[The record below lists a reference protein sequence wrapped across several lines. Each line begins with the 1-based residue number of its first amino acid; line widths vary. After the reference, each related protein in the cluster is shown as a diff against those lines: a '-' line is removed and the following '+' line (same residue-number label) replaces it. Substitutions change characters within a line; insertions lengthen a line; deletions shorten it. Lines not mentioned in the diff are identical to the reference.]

1 MKRIRKLIC
10 LALALVMALS
20 LAPTALAEGGHT
32 HSWRERSRTEPTCTK
47 EGSVIY
53 VCSCGET
60 KTEILPALGHAWN
73 AGEILEDKGFP
84 GGKKLHFWCWRC
96 GATRDE
102 ALPAEEPDD
111 YDWEPPEE
119 PEEPASPDGAVSPIS
134 GEAEGKASIELKHKC
149 IVFVNP
155 IRHRPGC
162 QVWLW
167 WDLINTGDVTVYDVE
182 CELYRWNKSAGA
194 YVPFD
199 PGDALH
205 GNKHY
210 KLYPST
216 QTGPDRVF
224 YRLEPYI
231 FSEEDLE
238 NARDGFLEIMIIG
251 RARTEDGAELEAEP
265 LIYRFPIFDP
275 SLVVEAE
282 DCSAGQVPEGGHVK
296 VGLTAISTGTET
308 FSYKNLDSIG
318 YDKDGFSFSAGW
330 TTSLDGDLSWVA
342 PGMPGEAEVSIYVTE
357 ADVEA
362 GEVRRDLTLYFMRR
376 YRTDGGTVFPDTPE
390 DQIVSIEDASWL
402 DVYPSDKWFPFI
414 GYKDDDFSDYPI
426 TVEIVV
432 PLLEPPEEPAP
443 VPEREPRP
451 FCAPAM
457 TGLGEGTAEWALTR
471 CDEHAAL
478 AREAE
483 GKTPEEALGLWTKAL
498 EAEYDEW
505 LSEAEESLR
514 PAIQAERDAFMG
526 QLEACRAAWAD
537 LVGED
542 YAAEKAAE
550 LIKHKLGLLCFA
562 RHADE
567 EAWAAVFE
575 GAESLESLP
584 QAAASCRAWSQDLG
598 AELRIREENCENH
611 RGLGLQATD
620 AQSARALKLS
630 WLLTLNEETDAWY
643 LGMEEESRPR
653 IAEAR
658 QSFGRW
664 LAAEE
669 ALLKLQYPEN
679 EALVQQLLALALRDR
694 AMDSC
699 GAGGVFSP
707 AIKPGT

>member
-10 LALALVMALS
+10 LALALLMALS
-20 LAPTALAEGGHT
+20 LAPTALGDGGHV
-32 HSWRERSRTEPTCTK
+32 HSWRERSRTEATCTK
-47 EGSVIY
+47 EGSVTY
-53 VCSCGET
+53 FCSCGET

-73 AGEILEDKGFP
+73 AGEILEDEGFP

-111 YDWEPPEE
+111 YGWEPPEE
-119 PEEPASPDGAVSPIS
+119 PEEPASPDGAVSPAT
-134 GEAEGKASIELKHKC
+134 GEAEGSASIELKDML
-149 IVFVNP
+149 VWYVSSAL
-155 IRHRPGC
+155 HRPGC
-162 QVWLW
+162 KIWLW
-167 WDLINTGDVTVYDVE
+167 WELKNTGDVKVYDAE

-205 GNKHY
+205 GNEHCT
-210 KLYPST
+210 LYPPSLI
-216 QTGPDRVF
+216 GSSIF
-224 YRLEPYI
+224 YKIQPYI

-238 NARDGFLEIMIIG
+238 NAKDGFLEIMIIG
-251 RARTEDGAELEAEP
+251 RAHTENGVELETEP

-275 SLVVEAE
+275 SIVVEAE
-282 DCSAGQVPEGGHVK
+282 GCSAGQVPEGGYVK
-296 VGLTAISTGTET
+296 VGLTATSTGTET
-308 FSYKNLDSIG
+308 FTYNGRDGTG
-318 YDKDGFSFSAGW
+318 YDKDGFPYSAKW
-330 TTSLDGDLSWVA
+330 TMSLDGDLSWVA
-342 PGMPGEAEVSIYVTE
+342 PGKPGEALVNILVTE

-390 DQIVSIEDASWL
+390 DQVVSMDDSDCEGM
-402 DVYPSDKWFPFI
+402 YPSATCVLI
-414 GYKDDDFSDYPI
+414 TGSEVGLYGYPA

-451 FCAPAM
+451 FCEPAL
-457 TGLGEGTAEWALTR
+457 TGLGEGAAEWTLTR
-471 CDEHAAL
+471 CDAHAAL

-483 GKTPEEALGLWTKAL
+483 GKTPEEAVGLWTKAL

-526 QLEACRAAWAD
+526 QLEACRAAWAE
-537 LVGED
+537 LGGEELG
-542 YAAEKAAE
+542 AEKAAE
-550 LIKHKLGLLCFA
+550 LIKHKMGLLCFA

-567 EAWAAVFE
+567 EAWAAVFSE
-575 GAESLESLP
+575 AESLDTADSP
-584 QAAASCRAWSQDLG
+584 AACLRRSRDSA
-598 AELRIREENCENH
+598 AELQIREENCENH
-611 RGLGLQATD
+611 RGLGLQASD

-630 WLLTLNEETDAWY
+630 WLLTLNGETDVWY
-643 LGMEEESRPR
+643 LGMDEENRPR

-669 ALLKLQYPEN
+669 ALLKLQHPDN

-699 GAGGVFSP
+699 GLGG
-707 AIKPGT
+707 

>member
-1 MKRIRKLIC
+1 MKTMRKLLC
-10 LALALVMALS
+10 LLLALVFAAAL
-20 LAPTALAEGGHT
+20 LPAAALAEDGHT
-32 HSWRERSRTEPTCTK
+32 HDWQERSRTEPSCTK
-47 EGSVIY
+47 EGSVTY
-53 VCSCGET
+53 TCACGET
-60 KTEILPALGHAWN
+60 KTEILPALGHNWDEGKIVDDPHN
-73 AGEILEDKGFP
+73 P
-84 GGKKLHFWCWRC
+84 GGRALRFRC
-96 GATRDE
+96 RRCDALMFRD
-102 ALPAEEPDD
+102 LPQEEPEDD
-111 YDWEPPEE
+111 YGWEPPEE
-119 PEEPASPDGAVSPIS
+119 PEEQESPDGAVSPAG

-210 KLYPST
+210 KLYPSA

-238 NARDGFLEIMIIG
+238 NARDGFLEIMIVG
-251 RARTEDGAELEAEP
+251 RAHTEDGAELEAEP

-308 FSYKNLDSIG
+308 FTYKKLDSIG

-330 TTSLDGDLSWVA
+330 TTFLDGDLSWVA
-342 PGMPGEAEVSIYVTE
+342 PGKPGEAEVSIYVTE

-376 YRTDGGTVFPDTPE
+376 YRPGGGTVFPDTPE

-414 GYKDDDFSDYPI
+414 SYKDDNFSNYPI

-443 VPEREPRP
+443 VPEQEPRP
-451 FCAPAM
+451 FCEPAL
-457 TGLGEGTAEWALTR
+457 TGLGEGTAEWTLNR
-471 CDEHAAL
+471 CDAHAAL

-483 GKTPEEALGLWTKAL
+483 GKTPEEALAIWTAAL
-498 EAEYDEW
+498 DAEYEAW
-505 LSEAEESLR
+505 LAEAEESLR
-514 PAIQAERDAFMG
+514 PAIEAERDAFRE
-526 QLEACRAAWAD
+526 QLEAYRALWAG
-537 LVGED
+537 LGGEELG
-542 YAAEKAAE
+542 AEKAAE
-550 LIKHKLGLLCFA
+550 LAMHKLSLLCFS
-562 RHADE
+562 RRADA
-567 EAWAAVFE
+567 EAWAAVLGE
-575 GAESLESLP
+575 AESLDASGSP
-584 QAAASCRAWSQDLG
+584 AACQRQRRDSV
-598 AELRIREENCENH
+598 AELQIREALCEEH
-611 RGLGLQATD
+611 RGIGLTEEDAEGWRQLKRDWLQA
-620 AQSARALKLS
+620 
-630 WLLTLNEETDAWY
+630 LNGETDAWY
-643 LGMEEESRPR
+643 LLLDEESRPL

-664 LAAEE
+664 LKAEE
-669 ALLKLQYPEN
+669 ALLSLQFPEDP
-679 EALVQQLLALALRDR
+679 ALAQQLLALAVRSRTLEF
-694 AMDSC
+694 C
-699 GAGGVFSP
+699 GA
-707 AIKPGT
+707 